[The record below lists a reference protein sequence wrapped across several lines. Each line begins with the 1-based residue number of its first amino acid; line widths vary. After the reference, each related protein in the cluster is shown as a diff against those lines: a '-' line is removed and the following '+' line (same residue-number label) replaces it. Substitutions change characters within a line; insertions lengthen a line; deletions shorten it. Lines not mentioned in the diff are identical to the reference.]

1 MAEFPLL
8 LIPLQSC
15 VWRIEMMVFLAKL
28 WMRELIQQRLKR
40 SLQKKLSDDGLRKQL
55 WPSETKT

>member
-8 LIPLQSC
+8 LIPLQSS
-15 VWRIEMMVFLAKL
+15 
-28 WMRELIQQRLKR
+28 RELIQQRLKR

>member
-1 MAEFPLL
+1 
-8 LIPLQSC
+8 
-15 VWRIEMMVFLAKL
+15 MMVFLAKL